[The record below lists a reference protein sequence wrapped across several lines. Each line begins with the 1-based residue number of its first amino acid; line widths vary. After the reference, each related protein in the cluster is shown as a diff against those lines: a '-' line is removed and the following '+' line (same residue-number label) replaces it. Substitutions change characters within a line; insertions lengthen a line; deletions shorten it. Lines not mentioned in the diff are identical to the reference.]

1 MSTVL
6 EQKALCALRQY
17 SLFSQ
22 GDRIAVGVSGGADSV
37 ALLRFLAALRPQ
49 FGWDLVVCHIHHG
62 LRGAEADRDECFVR
76 ALADQLGLPCAVSRI
91 DAAALALRDH
101 ISVEEAGRTARY
113 AFFAQTAGEGGRI
126 ATAHTLDD
134 SIETVLMN
142 LVRGTGLRGL
152 CGIPRIRGN
161 IVRPLLD
168 CTRAEVEDYLGAL
181 GQPYCTDSTNL
192 TDDYTRNRIRHDIL
206 PRLCELNP
214 NFPGAMARMLPRLA
228 AQQALTDCLAAQSA
242 QQLQAPGRGRSPG
255 RPGGP
260 AGAPG
265 DPAGVPPHAPLP
277 LPPPPPPGP
286 PRPRASGGGPGR
298 GFSALPEPVCDRLLL
313 RLLEQNRLPVSAAAV
328 ERMTETL
335 RTGGKLDLAA
345 RSWFFVAQGDLAAVI
360 YAPPG
365 GIPPVPVPLP
375 QEETSVILPFSPQK
389 SLKLTLCNKIVANT
403 SEKFNISLLK
413 YAIDC
418 DRIKGY
424 SFMRTRRPGDTFII
438 GKKQLSLGE
447 AWAAAGIPALL
458 RPALMVLA
466 DEQGVLWAEGIGSS
480 SRAAVTE
487 NTKQYVIIECQ
498 EEKTP

>member
-76 ALADQLGLPCAVSRI
+76 ALAEQLGLPCAVSRI

-206 PRLCELNP
+206 PRLCALNP

-242 QQLQAPGRGRSPG
+242 QQLHTAC
-255 RPGGP
+255 GGLSRQ
-260 AGAPG
+260 G
-265 DPAGVPPHAPLP
+265 L
-277 LPPPPPPGP
+277 
-286 PRPRASGGGPGR
+286 
-298 GFSALPEPVCDRLLL
+298 SALPEPVCDRLLL

-375 QEETSVILPFSPQK
+375 QEETPVILPFSPQK

-424 SFMRTRRPGDTFII
+424 SFMRTRRPGDTFIV

-487 NTKQYVIIECQ
+487 NTQQYVIIECQ

>member
-76 ALADQLGLPCAVSRI
+76 ALAEQLGLPCAVSRI

-101 ISVEEAGRTARY
+101 ISVEEAGRMARY

-181 GQPYCTDSTNL
+181 GQLYCTDSTNL

-206 PRLCELNP
+206 PRLCALNP

-242 QQLQAPGRGRSPG
+242 QQLHAAC
-255 RPGGP
+255 GGLSRQ
-260 AGAPG
+260 G
-265 DPAGVPPHAPLP
+265 L
-277 LPPPPPPGP
+277 
-286 PRPRASGGGPGR
+286 
-298 GFSALPEPVCDRLLL
+298 SALPEPVCDRLLL

-375 QEETSVILPFSPQK
+375 QEETPVILPFSPQK

-424 SFMRTRRPGDTFII
+424 SFMRTRRPGDTICI

>member
-49 FGWDLVVCHIHHG
+49 FSWDLVVCHIHHG

-76 ALADQLGLPCAVSRI
+76 ALAEQLGLPCAVSRI

-168 CTRAEVEDYLGAL
+168 CTRAEVEDYLGTL

-206 PRLCELNP
+206 PRLCALNP

-242 QQLQAPGRGRSPG
+242 QQLQAAC
-255 RPGGP
+255 GGLSRQ
-260 AGAPG
+260 G
-265 DPAGVPPHAPLP
+265 L
-277 LPPPPPPGP
+277 
-286 PRPRASGGGPGR
+286 
-298 GFSALPEPVCDRLLL
+298 SALPEPVCDRLLL

-375 QEETSVILPFSPQK
+375 QEETPVILPFSPQK

-424 SFMRTRRPGDTFII
+424 SFMRTRRPGDTFIV

>member
-76 ALADQLGLPCAVSRI
+76 ALAEQLGLPCAVSRI

-101 ISVEEAGRTARY
+101 ISVEEAGRMARY

-181 GQPYCTDSTNL
+181 GQSYCTDSTNL
-192 TDDYTRNRIRHDIL
+192 TDDYTRNRIRHDII
-206 PRLCELNP
+206 PRLCALNP

-242 QQLQAPGRGRSPG
+242 QQLHAAC
-255 RPGGP
+255 GGLSRQ
-260 AGAPG
+260 G
-265 DPAGVPPHAPLP
+265 L
-277 LPPPPPPGP
+277 
-286 PRPRASGGGPGR
+286 
-298 GFSALPEPVCDRLLL
+298 SALPEPVCDRLLL

-365 GIPPVPVPLP
+365 GIPPVPAPLP
-375 QEETSVILPFSPQK
+375 QEETPVILPFSPQK

-424 SFMRTRRPGDTFII
+424 SFMRTRRPGDTFIV

>member
-76 ALADQLGLPCAVSRI
+76 ALAEQLGLPCAVSRI

-101 ISVEEAGRTARY
+101 ISVEEAGRMARY

-206 PRLCELNP
+206 PRLCALNP
-214 NFPGAMARMLPRLA
+214 NFSGAMARMLPRLA

-242 QQLQAPGRGRSPG
+242 QQLHAAC
-255 RPGGP
+255 GGLSRQ
-260 AGAPG
+260 G
-265 DPAGVPPHAPLP
+265 L
-277 LPPPPPPGP
+277 
-286 PRPRASGGGPGR
+286 
-298 GFSALPEPVCDRLLL
+298 SALPEPVCDRLLL

-375 QEETSVILPFSPQK
+375 QEETPVILPFSPQK

-458 RPALMVLA
+458 RPALMMLA

>member
-76 ALADQLGLPCAVSRI
+76 ALAEQLGLPCAVSRI

-101 ISVEEAGRTARY
+101 ISVEEAGRMARY

-206 PRLCELNP
+206 PRLCALNP

-242 QQLQAPGRGRSPG
+242 QQLHAAC
-255 RPGGP
+255 GGLSRQ
-260 AGAPG
+260 G
-265 DPAGVPPHAPLP
+265 L
-277 LPPPPPPGP
+277 
-286 PRPRASGGGPGR
+286 
-298 GFSALPEPVCDRLLL
+298 SALPEPVCDRLLL

-375 QEETSVILPFSPQK
+375 QEETPVILPFSPQK

-424 SFMRTRRPGDTFII
+424 SFMPTRRPGDTFIV

>member
-76 ALADQLGLPCAVSRI
+76 ALAEQLGLPCAVSRI

-101 ISVEEAGRTARY
+101 ISVEEAGRMARY

-192 TDDYTRNRIRHDIL
+192 TNDYTRNRIRHDIL
-206 PRLCELNP
+206 PRLCALNP

-242 QQLQAPGRGRSPG
+242 QQLQAAC
-255 RPGGP
+255 GGLSRQ
-260 AGAPG
+260 G
-265 DPAGVPPHAPLP
+265 L
-277 LPPPPPPGP
+277 
-286 PRPRASGGGPGR
+286 
-298 GFSALPEPVCDRLLL
+298 SALPEPVCDRLLL

-375 QEETSVILPFSPQK
+375 QEETPVILPFSPQK

-418 DRIKGY
+418 DKIKGY
-424 SFMRTRRPGDTFII
+424 SFMRTRRPGDTFIV

>member
-76 ALADQLGLPCAVSRI
+76 ALAEQLGLPCAVSRI

-206 PRLCELNP
+206 PRLCALNP

-242 QQLQAPGRGRSPG
+242 QQLHAAC
-255 RPGGP
+255 GGLSRQ
-260 AGAPG
+260 G
-265 DPAGVPPHAPLP
+265 L
-277 LPPPPPPGP
+277 
-286 PRPRASGGGPGR
+286 
-298 GFSALPEPVCDRLLL
+298 SALPEPVCDRLLL

-328 ERMTETL
+328 ARMTETL

-375 QEETSVILPFSPQK
+375 QEETPVILPFSPQK

>member
-76 ALADQLGLPCAVSRI
+76 ALAEQLGLPCAVSRI

-101 ISVEEAGRTARY
+101 ISVEEAGRMARY

-242 QQLQAPGRGRSPG
+242 QQLHAAC
-255 RPGGP
+255 GGLSRQ
-260 AGAPG
+260 G
-265 DPAGVPPHAPLP
+265 L
-277 LPPPPPPGP
+277 
-286 PRPRASGGGPGR
+286 
-298 GFSALPEPVCDRLLL
+298 SALPEPVCDRLLL

-365 GIPPVPVPLP
+365 GIPPVPVRLP
-375 QEETSVILPFSPQK
+375 QEETPVILPFSPQK

-418 DRIKGY
+418 DRIRGY
-424 SFMRTRRPGDTFII
+424 SFMRTRRPGDTFIV

-480 SRAAVTE
+480 SRTAVTE

>member
-76 ALADQLGLPCAVSRI
+76 ALAEQLGLPCAVSRI
-91 DAAALALRDH
+91 DAAALALREH
-101 ISVEEAGRTARY
+101 ISVEEAGRMARY

-206 PRLCELNP
+206 PRLCALNP
-214 NFPGAMARMLPRLA
+214 NFPGTMARMLPRLA

-242 QQLQAPGRGRSPG
+242 QQL
-255 RPGGP
+255 
-260 AGAPG
+260 
-265 DPAGVPPHAPLP
+265 HA
-277 LPPPPPPGP
+277 
-286 PRPRASGGGPGR
+286 ACSGLSRQGL
-298 GFSALPEPVCDRLLL
+298 SALPEPVCDRLLL

-375 QEETSVILPFSPQK
+375 QEETPVILPFSPQK
-389 SLKLTLCNKIVANT
+389 SMKLTLCNKIVANT

-424 SFMRTRRPGDTFII
+424 SFMRTRRPGDTFIV

>member
-76 ALADQLGLPCAVSRI
+76 ALAEQLGLPCAVSRI

-101 ISVEEAGRTARY
+101 ISVEEAGRMARY

-242 QQLQAPGRGRSPG
+242 QQLHAAC
-255 RPGGP
+255 GGLSRQ
-260 AGAPG
+260 G
-265 DPAGVPPHAPLP
+265 L
-277 LPPPPPPGP
+277 
-286 PRPRASGGGPGR
+286 
-298 GFSALPEPVCDRLLL
+298 SALPEPVCDRLLL

-328 ERMTETL
+328 ERMTVTL

-375 QEETSVILPFSPQK
+375 QEETPVILPFSPQK

-424 SFMRTRRPGDTFII
+424 SFMRTRRPGDTFIV

>member
-76 ALADQLGLPCAVSRI
+76 ALAEQLGLPCAVSRI

-206 PRLCELNP
+206 PRLCALNP

-242 QQLQAPGRGRSPG
+242 QQLHAAC
-255 RPGGP
+255 GGLSRQ
-260 AGAPG
+260 G
-265 DPAGVPPHAPLP
+265 L
-277 LPPPPPPGP
+277 
-286 PRPRASGGGPGR
+286 
-298 GFSALPEPVCDRLLL
+298 SALPEPVCDRLLL

-375 QEETSVILPFSPQK
+375 QEETPVILPFSPQK

-424 SFMRTRRPGDTFII
+424 SFIRTRRPGDTFII

>member
-76 ALADQLGLPCAVSRI
+76 ALAEQLGLPCAVSRI

-101 ISVEEAGRTARY
+101 ISVEEAGRMARY

-168 CTRAEVEDYLGAL
+168 CTRAEVEDYLGTL

-206 PRLCELNP
+206 PRLCALNP

-242 QQLQAPGRGRSPG
+242 QQLHAAC
-255 RPGGP
+255 GGLSRQ
-260 AGAPG
+260 G
-265 DPAGVPPHAPLP
+265 L
-277 LPPPPPPGP
+277 
-286 PRPRASGGGPGR
+286 
-298 GFSALPEPVCDRLLL
+298 SALPEPVCDRLLL

-328 ERMTETL
+328 ARMTETL

-375 QEETSVILPFSPQK
+375 QEETPVILPFSPQK

-424 SFMRTRRPGDTFII
+424 SFMRTRRPGDTFIV
-438 GKKQLSLGE
+438 GKKQLPLGE

>member
-62 LRGAEADRDECFVR
+62 LRGAEADRDEHFVR
-76 ALADQLGLPCAVSRI
+76 ALAEQLGLPCAVSRI

-101 ISVEEAGRTARY
+101 ISVEEAGRMARY

-168 CTRAEVEDYLGAL
+168 CTRAEVEDYLGTL

-206 PRLCELNP
+206 PRLCALNP

-242 QQLQAPGRGRSPG
+242 QQLHAAC
-255 RPGGP
+255 GGLSRQ
-260 AGAPG
+260 G
-265 DPAGVPPHAPLP
+265 L
-277 LPPPPPPGP
+277 
-286 PRPRASGGGPGR
+286 
-298 GFSALPEPVCDRLLL
+298 SALPEPVCDRLLL

-375 QEETSVILPFSPQK
+375 QEETPVILPFSPQK

>member
-49 FGWDLVVCHIHHG
+49 FSWDLVVCHIHHG

-76 ALADQLGLPCAVSRI
+76 ALAEQLGLPCAVSRI

-101 ISVEEAGRTARY
+101 ISVEEAGRMARY

-206 PRLCELNP
+206 PRLCALNP

-242 QQLQAPGRGRSPG
+242 QQLQAAC
-255 RPGGP
+255 GGLSRQ
-260 AGAPG
+260 G
-265 DPAGVPPHAPLP
+265 L
-277 LPPPPPPGP
+277 
-286 PRPRASGGGPGR
+286 
-298 GFSALPEPVCDRLLL
+298 SALPEPVCDRLLL

-375 QEETSVILPFSPQK
+375 QEEPPVILPFSPQK

>member
-76 ALADQLGLPCAVSRI
+76 ALAEQLGLPCAVSRI

-206 PRLCELNP
+206 PRLCALNP

-242 QQLQAPGRGRSPG
+242 QQLHAAC
-255 RPGGP
+255 GGLSRQ
-260 AGAPG
+260 G
-265 DPAGVPPHAPLP
+265 L
-277 LPPPPPPGP
+277 
-286 PRPRASGGGPGR
+286 
-298 GFSALPEPVCDRLLL
+298 SALPEPVCDRLLL

-375 QEETSVILPFSPQK
+375 QEETPVILPFSPQK

-418 DRIKGY
+418 DKIKGY

-447 AWAAAGIPALL
+447 AWADAGIPALL

-466 DEQGVLWAEGIGSS
+466 DEQGVLWAEGIGGS

>member
-76 ALADQLGLPCAVSRI
+76 ALAEQLGLPCAVSRI

-206 PRLCELNP
+206 PRLCALNP

-242 QQLQAPGRGRSPG
+242 QQLHAAC
-255 RPGGP
+255 GGLSRQ
-260 AGAPG
+260 G
-265 DPAGVPPHAPLP
+265 L
-277 LPPPPPPGP
+277 
-286 PRPRASGGGPGR
+286 
-298 GFSALPEPVCDRLLL
+298 SALPEPVCDRLLL
-313 RLLEQNRLPVSAAAV
+313 RLLEQNRLPISAAAV

-375 QEETSVILPFSPQK
+375 QEETPVILPFSPQK

-424 SFMRTRRPGDTFII
+424 SFMRTRRPGDTFIV

>member
-49 FGWDLVVCHIHHG
+49 FGWDLVVCHIHPG

-76 ALADQLGLPCAVSRI
+76 ALAEQLGLPCAVSRI

-101 ISVEEAGRTARY
+101 ISVEEAGRMARY

-206 PRLCELNP
+206 PRLCALNP

-242 QQLQAPGRGRSPG
+242 QQLQAACGGRSRQG
-255 RPGGP
+255 
-260 AGAPG
+260 
-265 DPAGVPPHAPLP
+265 L
-277 LPPPPPPGP
+277 
-286 PRPRASGGGPGR
+286 
-298 GFSALPEPVCDRLLL
+298 SALPEPVCDRLLL

-375 QEETSVILPFSPQK
+375 QEETPVILPFSPQK

>member
-76 ALADQLGLPCAVSRI
+76 ALAEQLGLPCAVSRI

-101 ISVEEAGRTARY
+101 ISVEEAGRMARY

-206 PRLCELNP
+206 PRLCALNP
-214 NFPGAMARMLPRLA
+214 NFSGAMARMLPRLA

-242 QQLQAPGRGRSPG
+242 QQLHAAC
-255 RPGGP
+255 GGLSRQ
-260 AGAPG
+260 G
-265 DPAGVPPHAPLP
+265 L
-277 LPPPPPPGP
+277 
-286 PRPRASGGGPGR
+286 
-298 GFSALPEPVCDRLLL
+298 SALPEPVCDRLLL

-375 QEETSVILPFSPQK
+375 QEETPVILPFSPQK

-458 RPALMVLA
+458 RPTLMVLA

>member
-76 ALADQLGLPCAVSRI
+76 ALAEQLGLPCAVSRI

-168 CTRAEVEDYLGAL
+168 CTRAEVEDYLGTL

-242 QQLQAPGRGRSPG
+242 QQLHAAC
-255 RPGGP
+255 GGLSRQ
-260 AGAPG
+260 G
-265 DPAGVPPHAPLP
+265 L
-277 LPPPPPPGP
+277 
-286 PRPRASGGGPGR
+286 
-298 GFSALPEPVCDRLLL
+298 SALPEPVCDRLLL

-375 QEETSVILPFSPQK
+375 QEETPVILPFSPQK

-424 SFMRTRRPGDTFII
+424 SFMRTRRPGDTICI
-438 GKKQLSLGE
+438 GKKQLPLGE

>member
-49 FGWDLVVCHIHHG
+49 FSWDLVVCHIHHG

-76 ALADQLGLPCAVSRI
+76 ALAEQLGLPCAVSRI

-101 ISVEEAGRTARY
+101 ISVEEAGRMARY

-206 PRLCELNP
+206 PRLCALNP

-242 QQLQAPGRGRSPG
+242 QQLQAAC
-255 RPGGP
+255 GGLSRQ
-260 AGAPG
+260 G
-265 DPAGVPPHAPLP
+265 L
-277 LPPPPPPGP
+277 
-286 PRPRASGGGPGR
+286 
-298 GFSALPEPVCDRLLL
+298 SALPEPVCDRLLL

-375 QEETSVILPFSPQK
+375 QEETPVILPFSPQK

-424 SFMRTRRPGDTFII
+424 SFMRTRRPGDTFIV

>member
-76 ALADQLGLPCAVSRI
+76 ALAEQLGLPYAVSRI

-101 ISVEEAGRTARY
+101 ISVEEAGRMARY

-206 PRLCELNP
+206 PRLCALNP

-242 QQLQAPGRGRSPG
+242 QQLQAAC
-255 RPGGP
+255 GGLSRQ
-260 AGAPG
+260 G
-265 DPAGVPPHAPLP
+265 L
-277 LPPPPPPGP
+277 
-286 PRPRASGGGPGR
+286 
-298 GFSALPEPVCDRLLL
+298 SALPEPVCDRLLL

-375 QEETSVILPFSPQK
+375 QEETPVILPFSPQK

-424 SFMRTRRPGDTFII
+424 SFMRTRRPGDTFIV

>member
-76 ALADQLGLPCAVSRI
+76 ALAEQLGLPCAVSRI

-101 ISVEEAGRTARY
+101 ISVEEAGRMARY
-113 AFFAQTAGEGGRI
+113 AFFTQTAGEGGRI

-192 TDDYTRNRIRHDIL
+192 TDDYTRNRIRHDII
-206 PRLCELNP
+206 PRLCALNP

-242 QQLQAPGRGRSPG
+242 QQLHAAC
-255 RPGGP
+255 GGLSRQ
-260 AGAPG
+260 G
-265 DPAGVPPHAPLP
+265 L
-277 LPPPPPPGP
+277 
-286 PRPRASGGGPGR
+286 
-298 GFSALPEPVCDRLLL
+298 SALPEPVCDRLLL

-375 QEETSVILPFSPQK
+375 QEETPVILPFSPQK

-424 SFMRTRRPGDTFII
+424 SFMRTRRPGDTFIV

>member
-76 ALADQLGLPCAVSRI
+76 ALAEQLGLPCAVSRI

-181 GQPYCTDSTNL
+181 GQPYCTDSSNL

-206 PRLCELNP
+206 PRLCALNP

-242 QQLQAPGRGRSPG
+242 QQLHAAC
-255 RPGGP
+255 GGLSRQ
-260 AGAPG
+260 G
-265 DPAGVPPHAPLP
+265 L
-277 LPPPPPPGP
+277 
-286 PRPRASGGGPGR
+286 
-298 GFSALPEPVCDRLLL
+298 SALPEPVCDRLLL

-375 QEETSVILPFSPQK
+375 QEETPVILPFSPQK

-424 SFMRTRRPGDTFII
+424 SFMRTRRPGDTFIV
-438 GKKQLSLGE
+438 GKKQFSLGE

>member
-62 LRGAEADRDECFVR
+62 LRGAEADRDEHFVR
-76 ALADQLGLPCAVSRI
+76 ALAEQLGLPCAVSRI

-101 ISVEEAGRTARY
+101 ISVEEAGRMARY
-113 AFFAQTAGEGGRI
+113 AFFTQTAGEGGRI

-206 PRLCELNP
+206 PRLCALNP

-242 QQLQAPGRGRSPG
+242 QQLHAAC
-255 RPGGP
+255 GGLSRQ
-260 AGAPG
+260 G
-265 DPAGVPPHAPLP
+265 L
-277 LPPPPPPGP
+277 
-286 PRPRASGGGPGR
+286 
-298 GFSALPEPVCDRLLL
+298 SALPEPVCDRLLL

-375 QEETSVILPFSPQK
+375 QEETPAILPFSPQK

-424 SFMRTRRPGDTFII
+424 SFMRTRRPGDTFIV

>member
-49 FGWDLVVCHIHHG
+49 FSWDLVVCHIHHG

-76 ALADQLGLPCAVSRI
+76 ALAEQLGLPCAVSRI

-101 ISVEEAGRTARY
+101 ISVEEAGRMARY

-206 PRLCELNP
+206 PRLCALNP

-242 QQLQAPGRGRSPG
+242 QQLQAAC
-255 RPGGP
+255 GGLSRQ
-260 AGAPG
+260 G
-265 DPAGVPPHAPLP
+265 L
-277 LPPPPPPGP
+277 
-286 PRPRASGGGPGR
+286 
-298 GFSALPEPVCDRLLL
+298 SALPEPVCDRLLL

-375 QEETSVILPFSPQK
+375 QEETPVILPFSPQK

-418 DRIKGY
+418 DKIKGY
-424 SFMRTRRPGDTFII
+424 SFMRTRRPGDTFIV

>member
-76 ALADQLGLPCAVSRI
+76 ALAEQLGLPCAVSRI

-101 ISVEEAGRTARY
+101 ISVEEAGRMARY

-168 CTRAEVEDYLGAL
+168 CTRAEVEDYLGTL

-206 PRLCELNP
+206 PRLCALNP

-242 QQLQAPGRGRSPG
+242 QQLQAAC
-255 RPGGP
+255 GGLSRQ
-260 AGAPG
+260 G
-265 DPAGVPPHAPLP
+265 L
-277 LPPPPPPGP
+277 
-286 PRPRASGGGPGR
+286 
-298 GFSALPEPVCDRLLL
+298 SALPEPVCDRLLL

-375 QEETSVILPFSPQK
+375 QEETPVILPFSPQK

>member
-76 ALADQLGLPCAVSRI
+76 ALAEQLGLPCAVSRI

-101 ISVEEAGRTARY
+101 ISVEEAGRMARY

-206 PRLCELNP
+206 PRLCALNP

-242 QQLQAPGRGRSPG
+242 QQLQAAC
-255 RPGGP
+255 GGLSRQ
-260 AGAPG
+260 G
-265 DPAGVPPHAPLP
+265 L
-277 LPPPPPPGP
+277 
-286 PRPRASGGGPGR
+286 
-298 GFSALPEPVCDRLLL
+298 SALPEPVCDRLLL

-375 QEETSVILPFSPQK
+375 QEETPVILPFSPQK
-389 SLKLTLCNKIVANT
+389 SMKLTLCNKIVANT

-424 SFMRTRRPGDTFII
+424 SFMRTRRPGDTFIV

>member
-76 ALADQLGLPCAVSRI
+76 ALAEQLGLPCAVSRI

-101 ISVEEAGRTARY
+101 ISVEEAGRMARY

-168 CTRAEVEDYLGAL
+168 CTRAEVEDYLGTL

-206 PRLCELNP
+206 PRLCALNP

-242 QQLQAPGRGRSPG
+242 QQLHAAC
-255 RPGGP
+255 GGLSRQ
-260 AGAPG
+260 G
-265 DPAGVPPHAPLP
+265 L
-277 LPPPPPPGP
+277 
-286 PRPRASGGGPGR
+286 
-298 GFSALPEPVCDRLLL
+298 SALPEPVCDRLLL

-365 GIPPVPVPLP
+365 GIPPVPVRLP
-375 QEETSVILPFSPQK
+375 QEETPVILPFSPQK

>member
-76 ALADQLGLPCAVSRI
+76 ALAEQLGLPCAVSRI

-206 PRLCELNP
+206 PRLCALNP
-214 NFPGAMARMLPRLA
+214 NFSGAMARMLPQLA

-242 QQLQAPGRGRSPG
+242 QQLHAAC
-255 RPGGP
+255 GGLSRQ
-260 AGAPG
+260 G
-265 DPAGVPPHAPLP
+265 L
-277 LPPPPPPGP
+277 
-286 PRPRASGGGPGR
+286 
-298 GFSALPEPVCDRLLL
+298 SALPEPVCDRLLL

-375 QEETSVILPFSPQK
+375 QEETPVILPFSPQK

-424 SFMRTRRPGDTFII
+424 SFMRTRRPGDTFIV

>member
-49 FGWDLVVCHIHHG
+49 FSWDLVVCHIHHG

-76 ALADQLGLPCAVSRI
+76 ALAEQLGLPCAVSRI

-101 ISVEEAGRTARY
+101 ISVEEAGRMARY

-214 NFPGAMARMLPRLA
+214 NFTGAMARMLPRLT

-242 QQLQAPGRGRSPG
+242 QQLHAAC
-255 RPGGP
+255 GGLSRQ
-260 AGAPG
+260 G
-265 DPAGVPPHAPLP
+265 L
-277 LPPPPPPGP
+277 
-286 PRPRASGGGPGR
+286 
-298 GFSALPEPVCDRLLL
+298 SALPESVCDRLLL

-375 QEETSVILPFSPQK
+375 QEETPVILPFSPQK

-424 SFMRTRRPGDTFII
+424 SFMRTRRPGDTFIV

>member
-76 ALADQLGLPCAVSRI
+76 ALAEQLGLPCAVSRI

-101 ISVEEAGRTARY
+101 ISVEEAGRMARY

-206 PRLCELNP
+206 PRLCALNP

-242 QQLQAPGRGRSPG
+242 QQLQAACGGLSRQGR
-255 RPGGP
+255 
-260 AGAPG
+260 
-265 DPAGVPPHAPLP
+265 
-277 LPPPPPPGP
+277 
-286 PRPRASGGGPGR
+286 
-298 GFSALPEPVCDRLLL
+298 SALPEPVCDRLLL

-375 QEETSVILPFSPQK
+375 QEETPVILPFSPQK
-389 SLKLTLCNKIVANT
+389 SLELTLCNKIVANT

-418 DRIKGY
+418 DKIKGY
-424 SFMRTRRPGDTFII
+424 SFMRTRRPGDTFIV

>member
-22 GDRIAVGVSGGADSV
+22 GDRIAAGVSGGADSV

-76 ALADQLGLPCAVSRI
+76 ALAEQLGLPCAVSRI

-101 ISVEEAGRTARY
+101 ISVEEAGRMARY

-206 PRLCELNP
+206 PRLCALNP
-214 NFPGAMARMLPRLA
+214 NFPGVMARMLPRLA

-242 QQLQAPGRGRSPG
+242 QQLHAAC
-255 RPGGP
+255 GGLSRQ
-260 AGAPG
+260 G
-265 DPAGVPPHAPLP
+265 L
-277 LPPPPPPGP
+277 
-286 PRPRASGGGPGR
+286 
-298 GFSALPEPVCDRLLL
+298 SALPEPVCDRLLL

-375 QEETSVILPFSPQK
+375 QEETPVILPFSPQK

-424 SFMRTRRPGDTFII
+424 SFMRTRRPGDTFIV

-498 EEKTP
+498 EEKHHENGQGHL

>member
-76 ALADQLGLPCAVSRI
+76 ALAEQLGLPCAVSRI

-113 AFFAQTAGEGGRI
+113 VFFAQTAGEGGRI

-242 QQLQAPGRGRSPG
+242 QQLHAAC
-255 RPGGP
+255 GGLSRQ
-260 AGAPG
+260 G
-265 DPAGVPPHAPLP
+265 L
-277 LPPPPPPGP
+277 
-286 PRPRASGGGPGR
+286 
-298 GFSALPEPVCDRLLL
+298 SALPEPVCDRLLL

-375 QEETSVILPFSPQK
+375 QEETPVILPFSPQK

-424 SFMRTRRPGDTFII
+424 SFMRTRRPGDTFIV

>member
-49 FGWDLVVCHIHHG
+49 FSWDLVVCHIHHG

-76 ALADQLGLPCAVSRI
+76 ALAEQLGLPCAVSRI

-101 ISVEEAGRTARY
+101 ISVEEAGRMARY

-206 PRLCELNP
+206 PRLCALNP

-242 QQLQAPGRGRSPG
+242 QQLQAAC
-255 RPGGP
+255 GGLSRQ
-260 AGAPG
+260 G
-265 DPAGVPPHAPLP
+265 L
-277 LPPPPPPGP
+277 
-286 PRPRASGGGPGR
+286 
-298 GFSALPEPVCDRLLL
+298 SALPEPVCDRLLL

-328 ERMTETL
+328 ARMTETL

-375 QEETSVILPFSPQK
+375 QEETPVILPFSPQK

-424 SFMRTRRPGDTFII
+424 SFMRTRRPGDTFIV

-480 SRAAVTE
+480 SRAAVAE

>member
-76 ALADQLGLPCAVSRI
+76 ALAEQLGLPCAVSRI

-206 PRLCELNP
+206 PRLCALNP

-242 QQLQAPGRGRSPG
+242 QQLQAAC
-255 RPGGP
+255 GGLSRQ
-260 AGAPG
+260 G
-265 DPAGVPPHAPLP
+265 L
-277 LPPPPPPGP
+277 
-286 PRPRASGGGPGR
+286 
-298 GFSALPEPVCDRLLL
+298 SALPEPVCDRLLL

-375 QEETSVILPFSPQK
+375 QEETPVILPFSPQK

-424 SFMRTRRPGDTFII
+424 SFMRTRRPGDTFIV
-438 GKKQLSLGE
+438 GKMQLSLGE

>member
-1 MSTVL
+1 MSTIL

-76 ALADQLGLPCAVSRI
+76 ALAEQLGLPCAVSRI

-101 ISVEEAGRTARY
+101 ISVEEAGRMARY

-206 PRLCELNP
+206 PRLCALNP

-242 QQLQAPGRGRSPG
+242 QQLQAAC
-255 RPGGP
+255 GGLSRQ
-260 AGAPG
+260 G
-265 DPAGVPPHAPLP
+265 L
-277 LPPPPPPGP
+277 
-286 PRPRASGGGPGR
+286 
-298 GFSALPEPVCDRLLL
+298 SALPEPVCDRLLL

-375 QEETSVILPFSPQK
+375 QEETPVILPFSPQK

-424 SFMRTRRPGDTFII
+424 SFMRTRRPGDTFIV

-447 AWAAAGIPALL
+447 AWAASGIPALL

>member
-76 ALADQLGLPCAVSRI
+76 ALAEQLGLPCAVSRI

-206 PRLCELNP
+206 PRLCALNP

-242 QQLQAPGRGRSPG
+242 QQLHAAC
-255 RPGGP
+255 GGLSRQ
-260 AGAPG
+260 G
-265 DPAGVPPHAPLP
+265 L
-277 LPPPPPPGP
+277 
-286 PRPRASGGGPGR
+286 
-298 GFSALPEPVCDRLLL
+298 SALPEPVCDRLLL

-375 QEETSVILPFSPQK
+375 QEETPVILPFSPQK

-418 DRIKGY
+418 DKIKRY
-424 SFMRTRRPGDTFII
+424 SFMRTRRPGDTFIV

>member
-76 ALADQLGLPCAVSRI
+76 ALAEQLGLPCAVSRI

-101 ISVEEAGRTARY
+101 ISVEEAGRMARY
-113 AFFAQTAGEGGRI
+113 AFFTQTAGEGGRI

-206 PRLCELNP
+206 PRLCALNP

-242 QQLQAPGRGRSPG
+242 QQLHAAC
-255 RPGGP
+255 GGLSRQ
-260 AGAPG
+260 G
-265 DPAGVPPHAPLP
+265 L
-277 LPPPPPPGP
+277 
-286 PRPRASGGGPGR
+286 
-298 GFSALPEPVCDRLLL
+298 SALPEPVCDRLLL

-375 QEETSVILPFSPQK
+375 QEETPVILPFSPQK

-418 DRIKGY
+418 DRIRGY